1 MSEEKKYSIGEVS
14 AICNVPIKTL
24 RYYDEIELIVPKYRK
39 KESNYRY
46 YEKDQMI
53 LVSTVKKLRLLGF
66 SLKEIREFCKDSN
79 TEHLEKSIRQ
89 KLDAISDEIK
99 KPFDENDKV
108 NFKVFEQQK
117 PLSLHSLS
125 YCHFALPS
133 FPKI

>member
-66 SLKEIREFCKDSN
+66 SLKEIREFCKNNN

-89 KLDAISDEIK
+89 KLDVISDEIK
-99 KPFDENDKV
+99 KLNERYEEGEYF
-108 NFKVFEQQK
+108 
-117 PLSLHSLS
+117 L
-125 YCHFALPS
+125 
-133 FPKI
+133 